1 MPPFEEIV
9 SGVPLASAV
18 RSVLMLIVPEPLSRR
33 KVPPV
38 QASESAAVEMVRTLG
53 VNNHEC
59 ESGSKAA
66 LAITGTART
75 RETGFAA
82 TWTAGVKTRL
92 VNVTGCTV
100 GADTEAAA
108 TGKEAGLVPLTEKPV
123 ATTPVVA
130 G

>member
-1 MPPFEEIV
+1 MLPFEEIV
-9 SGVPLASAV
+9 SGVPLASAA

-38 QASESAAVEMVRTLG
+38 HASESAAVEMVRTLG

-75 RETGFAA
+75 RETGF
-82 TWTAGVKTRL
+82 TGAGAVG
-92 VNVTGCTV
+92 VN
-100 GADTEAAA
+100 
-108 TGKEAGLVPLTEKPV
+108 
-123 ATTPVVA
+123 TPVVKPA
-130 G
+130 GTGAGAATEVTAVGKVEGLAPETT